1 MVSSSI
7 SKRNQLTVIH
17 AEETFMFL
25 QPVNERSTAT
35 SGIAVMSNYVKPCE
49 TWIENETAR
58 KLDGTQEGRRPH
70 QGVVQTECG
79 GFLAAAWQLLHR
91 MKIAA
96 MIPSMMW
103 MILAVSSMTPVTP
116 FTGQN
121 KIYGDDVDSWTRG
134 LGPSRY
140 ATGRAGVS
148 HGAKQNWSQKF
159 ATQYW

>member
-1 MVSSSI
+1 M
-7 SKRNQLTVIH
+7 IH

-25 QPVNERSTAT
+25 QPVNVRSTAT

-96 MIPSMMW
+96 MIHSRIW

-116 FTGQN
+116 GL
-121 KIYGDDVDSWTRG
+121 VDSAHPGMQLAELECRMAQ
-134 LGPSRY
+134 SK
-140 ATGRAGVS
+140 TGRRNLRRSTGS
-148 HGAKQNWSQKF
+148 IL
-159 ATQYW
+159 QYARGSMIL